1 VASSVIAMWI
11 VGAPA
16 QAAPLRN
23 AGASRNTGSSA
34 AASDAAARRTTART
48 RIAAA
53 ECVRVVPDPGIER
66 GTEFSGHGW
75 GKRTDEMG
83 RGVYEAEGNG
93 GPEEDV

>member
-1 VASSVIAMWI
+1 VASSVIATWI

-23 AGASRNTGSSA
+23 AGASRNSGSSA

-66 GTEFSGHGW
+66 G
-75 GKRTDEMG
+75 KTDEMG
-83 RGVYEAEGNG
+83 RGVYEEGNG
-93 GPEEDV
+93 GPETGGTEEDV